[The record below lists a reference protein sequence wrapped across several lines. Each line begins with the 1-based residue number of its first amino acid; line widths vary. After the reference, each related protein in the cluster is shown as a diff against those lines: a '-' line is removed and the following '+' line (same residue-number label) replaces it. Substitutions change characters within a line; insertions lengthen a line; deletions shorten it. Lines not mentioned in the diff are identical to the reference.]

1 MTAWSP
7 IWRLKIEGVEY
18 TDVTLAGMTITSGR
32 TNIYEQPQAG
42 YASIEII
49 NTDGS
54 TITAAI
60 NNGLTVEV
68 QDSTASFVP
77 IFGGNIT
84 DINVTISEIGSTGY
98 TQTIGITAVGALA
111 RLNRALTT
119 GVLAKDFDG
128 DQIYDL
134 LKDLLL
140 NNWAEVPAAL
150 TWATYNATTQWQN
163 AENAGLGEI
172 DQPGDYE
179 LQARTSSVSD
189 YYSIAQ
195 QIANSALGYIY
206 EDAQG
211 RIGYAD
217 STHRGE
223 YLANNG
229 YTVLD
234 GADAIGRGISTKT
247 RWGDIRNA
255 VIVGYKN
262 NQSETAEDL
271 DSIANFGR
279 LEQKF
284 ATSLENQADAA
295 DQAQFYLDLRAYP
308 RAYFDRLNFEL
319 TNANL
324 SDAQRDALIGIFM
337 GLPIRVTDIPTNMG
351 SVFEGYVE
359 GWTWVSRYNAVG
371 LTITSTPI
379 DFSTVASKWMSVSVA
394 EAWNTV
400 SNTLTWEDAFV
411 VA

>member
-7 IWRLKIEGVEY
+7 VWRLKIEGVEY

-60 NNGLTVEV
+60 NDGLTVEV
-68 QDSTASFVP
+68 QDSTDSFVP

-150 TWATYNATTQWQN
+150 TWAAYNATTQWQN

-179 LQARTSSVSD
+179 LQARSSSVSD

-284 ATSLENQADAA
+284 ATSLENQTDAA

>member
-7 IWRLKIEGVEY
+7 VWRLKIEGVEY

-42 YASIEII
+42 YANIEII

-54 TITAAI
+54 TITAEI
-60 NNGLTVEV
+60 NDGLTIEV

-98 TQTIGITAVGALA
+98 TQRIGITAVGALA
-111 RLNRALTT
+111 RLNRALTN
-119 GVLAKDFDG
+119 GVLSKDFDG
-128 DQIYDL
+128 NQIYDL
-134 LKDLLL
+134 LYDLLI

-150 TWATYNATTQWQN
+150 TWANYDPTVQWQN
-163 AENAGLGEI
+163 AENSGLGEI

-217 STHRGE
+217 STHRSQ
-223 YLANNG
+223 YLADNG

-262 NQSETAEDL
+262 NQSATAEDAG
-271 DSIANFGR
+271 SIAAYGR

-284 ATSLENQADAA
+284 STSLENQADAI

-324 SDAQRDALIGIFM
+324 SDVQRDALIGIFM

-359 GWTWVSRYNAVG
+359 GWTWSSRYNAVG

>member
-7 IWRLKIEGVEY
+7 VWRLKIEGVEY

-42 YASIEII
+42 YANIEII

-60 NNGLTVEV
+60 NDGLTVEV

-98 TQTIGITAVGALA
+98 TQKVGITAVGALA
-111 RLNRALTT
+111 RLNRALTD
-119 GVLAKDFDG
+119 GVLSKDFDG
-128 DQIYDL
+128 DQIYAL
-134 LKDLLL
+134 LSPLLS
-140 NNWAEVPAAL
+140 NNWAEVPAAV
-150 TWATYNATTQWQN
+150 TWATYDPTVQWQN

-195 QIANSALGYIY
+195 QIANSALGYMY

-217 STHRGE
+217 STHRGQ

-262 NQSETAEDL
+262 NQSETAEDAA
-271 DSIANFGR
+271 SIATYGR

-284 ATSLENQADAA
+284 STSLENQADAI

-324 SDAQRDALIGIFM
+324 SDAQRDALIGVFM

-359 GWTWVSRYNAVG
+359 GWTWSSRYNAVG
-371 LTITSTPI
+371 LTIISTPI
-379 DFSTVASKWMSVSVA
+379 DFSTVASKWLSVSVA

>member
-7 IWRLKIEGVEY
+7 VWRLKIEGVEY

-42 YASIEII
+42 YANIEII
-49 NTDGS
+49 NTNGS

-60 NNGLTVEV
+60 NDGLTVEL

-119 GVLAKDFDG
+119 GVLIKDFDG

-150 TWATYNATTQWQN
+150 TWSAYNATTQWQN

-179 LQARTSSVSD
+179 LQARSSSVSD

-217 STHRGE
+217 STHRSQ
-223 YLANNG
+223 YLADNG

-234 GADAIGRGISTKT
+234 GADAMGRGISTKT

-284 ATSLENQADAA
+284 STSLEHQADAA

>member
-7 IWRLKIEGVEY
+7 VWRLKIEGTQY

-42 YASIEII
+42 YANIEII

-60 NNGLTVEV
+60 NDGLTIEL
-68 QDSTASFVP
+68 QDSTASYVP

-98 TQTIGITAVGALA
+98 TQKIGITAVGALA
-111 RLNRALTT
+111 RLNRALTD

-128 DQIYDL
+128 DQIYAL
-134 LKDLLL
+134 LQDLLL
-140 NNWAEVPAAL
+140 NNWAEVPSAL
-150 TWATYNATTQWQN
+150 TWQTYDPTVQWQN

-255 VIVGYKN
+255 VIVEYKN
-262 NQSETAEDL
+262 NQSETAEDAQ
-271 DSIANFGR
+271 SIASYGR

-284 ATSLENQADAA
+284 ATSLENQADAE

-319 TNANL
+319 TNSNL

-351 SVFEGYVE
+351 SVFEGYIE
-359 GWTWVSRYNAVG
+359 GWTWNSRYNAVG
-371 LTITSTPI
+371 LSITSTPI
-379 DFSTVASKWMSVSVA
+379 DFSTVAQKWQSVSVA

-400 SNTLTWEDAFV
+400 SNTLDWEDAFI

>member
-7 IWRLKIEGVEY
+7 VWRLKIEGVEY

-42 YASIEII
+42 YANIEII

-54 TITAAI
+54 TITAEI
-60 NNGLTVEV
+60 NNGLTIEV

-134 LKDLLL
+134 LKDFLL
-140 NNWAEVPAAL
+140 NNWTEVPAAL

-179 LQARTSSVSD
+179 LQARSSSVSD

-217 STHRGE
+217 STHRSE

-284 ATSLENQADAA
+284 ATSLENQVDAQ

-351 SVFEGYVE
+351 SIFEGYVE

-371 LTITSTPI
+371 LTIISTPI
-379 DFSTVASKWMSVSVA
+379 DFSTVASKWLSVSVA

-400 SNTLTWEDAFV
+400 SNTLSWEDAFV

>member
-7 IWRLKIEGVEY
+7 VWRLKIEGVEY

-54 TITAAI
+54 TITAEI
-60 NNGLTVEV
+60 NDGLTVEV
-68 QDSTASFVP
+68 QDSTTSFVP

-111 RLNRALTT
+111 RLNRALTA
-119 GVLAKDFDG
+119 GALVKDFDG
-128 DQIYDL
+128 DQIYAL
-134 LKDLLL
+134 LSDFLL

-150 TWATYNATTQWQN
+150 TWGSYDATTTWAN

-179 LQARTSSVSD
+179 LHARSASTSD

-217 STHRGE
+217 STHRTA

-234 GADAIGRGISTKT
+234 GADAIARGISTKT

-262 NQSETAEDL
+262 NSTETAEDV
-271 DSIANFGR
+271 DSIAVYGR

-284 ATSLENQADAA
+284 DTTLEHQADAEA
-295 DQAQFYLDLRAYP
+295 QAQFYLDLRAYP

-319 TNANL
+319 TNVNL

-359 GWTWVSRYNAVG
+359 GWTWSSRYNAVG
-371 LTITSTPI
+371 LTVISTPI
-379 DFSTVASKWMSVSVA
+379 DFSTVATKWLSVSVA

-400 SNTLTWEDAFV
+400 SSTLTWEDAFV

>member
-7 IWRLKIEGVEY
+7 VWRLKIEGVEY

-42 YASIEII
+42 YANIEII

-54 TITAAI
+54 TIIAEI
-60 NNGLTVEV
+60 NDGLTVEV

-98 TQTIGITAVGALA
+98 TQKIGITAVGALA
-111 RLNRALTT
+111 RLNRALTD
-119 GVLAKDFDG
+119 GVLVKDFDG
-128 DQIYDL
+128 DQIYAL
-134 LKDLLL
+134 LNDLLL
-140 NNWAEVPAAL
+140 NNWTEVPAAL
-150 TWATYNATTQWQN
+150 TWATYDPTVQWQN
-163 AENAGLGEI
+163 AENSGLGEI

-179 LQARTSSVSD
+179 LHARSASVSD

-195 QIANSALGYIY
+195 QIANSALGYVY

-223 YLANNG
+223 YLLNNG

-262 NQSETAEDL
+262 NSSETAEDIS
-271 DSIANFGR
+271 SIETYGR

-284 ATSLENQADAA
+284 ATTLEHQADAA
-295 DQAQFYLDLRAYP
+295 AQAQFYLDLRAYP

-324 SDAQRDALIGIFM
+324 SNAQRDALIGIFM

-359 GWTWVSRYNAVG
+359 GWTWSSRYNAVG

-400 SNTLTWEDAFV
+400 SNTLTWQDAFV

>member
-7 IWRLKIEGVEY
+7 VWRLKIEGVEY

-42 YASIEII
+42 YANIEII

-54 TITAAI
+54 TITAQI
-60 NNGLTVEV
+60 NEGLTIEV

-98 TQTIGITAVGALA
+98 TQKIGITAVGALA
-111 RLNRALTT
+111 RLNRALTN
-119 GVLAKDFDG
+119 GVLSKDFDG
-128 DQIYDL
+128 NQIYDL
-134 LKDLLL
+134 LYDLLI

-150 TWATYNATTQWQN
+150 TWATYDPTVQWQN
-163 AENAGLGEI
+163 AENSGLGEI
-172 DQPGDYE
+172 DRPGDYE

-217 STHRGE
+217 STHRSQ
-223 YLANNG
+223 YLADNG

-262 NQSETAEDL
+262 NQSETAEDAG
-271 DSIANFGR
+271 SIAAYGR

-284 ATSLENQADAA
+284 STSLENQADAI

-324 SDAQRDALIGIFM
+324 SDVQRDALIGIFM

-359 GWTWVSRYNAVG
+359 GWTWSSRYNAVG

>member
-7 IWRLKIEGVEY
+7 VWRLKIEGVEY

-42 YASIEII
+42 YANIEII

-54 TITAAI
+54 TIIAEI
-60 NNGLTVEV
+60 NDGLTVEV
-68 QDSTASFVP
+68 QDSTTSFVP

-98 TQTIGITAVGALA
+98 TQKIGITAVGALA
-111 RLNRALTT
+111 RLNRALTD
-119 GVLAKDFDG
+119 GVLIKDFDG
-128 DQIYDL
+128 DQIYAL
-134 LKDLLL
+134 LNDLLL

-150 TWATYNATTQWQN
+150 TWATYDPTVQWQN

-179 LQARTSSVSD
+179 LHARSASVSD

-262 NQSETAEDL
+262 NSSETAEDAS
-271 DSIANFGR
+271 SIATYGR

-284 ATSLENQADAA
+284 ATTLEHQADAA
-295 DQAQFYLDLRAYP
+295 AQAQFYLDLRAYP

-359 GWTWVSRYNAVG
+359 GWTWSSRYNAVG
-371 LTITSTPI
+371 LTIISTPI
-379 DFSTVASKWMSVSVA
+379 DFSTVASKWLSVSVA